1 MYIALKP
8 CQIAGK
14 KYIIDDKVDVSMLT
28 EQEIA
33 SLCKKKL
40 IVKAGAEDN
49 VFSASLE
56 ETLLTVPVVTKDETI
71 EVTVTGEQ
79 LRDVVAL
86 VQKTAEI
93 AIKDIKEITE
103 EAMLILIHRLDS
115 RKSVQEAAQKRAE
128 ALAKAKEEANEN
140 ASNGEGENE
149 NEDGEGATNPNSGEN
164 DPSASTG
171 NGDDE

>member
-8 CQIAGK
+8 CQISGK
-14 KYIIDDKVDVSMLT
+14 KYIIDDEVDVSMLT
-28 EQEIA
+28 EEEIA
-33 SLCKKKL
+33 SLCKKRF
-40 IVKAGAEDN
+40 IAKAGAEDN

-86 VQKTAEI
+86 VQKTADE
-93 AIKDIKEITE
+93 AIKEIKDITE
-103 EAMLILIHRLDS
+103 EAVLILIHRLDV
-115 RKSVQEAAQKRAE
+115 RKSVQEAAQKKAE

-140 ASNGEGENE
+140 ASNGE
-149 NEDGEGATNPNSGEN
+149 NEDEEGKGATNPDSGEN
-164 DPSASTG
+164 DSSASTG